1 MDNDDLWD
9 TQMPLK
15 MNKQFMNLRH
25 GLFANFNGKHFVVG
39 AGRSNEKYNSSNKF
53 FLEFFLWKWFL
64 MSKNLSIENIIFK
77 NNNLFVE

>member
-1 MDNDDLWD
+1 VATLAVGHAAAFAVNLAPVASQWQHHDLKATHRKRNMDNDDLWD

-39 AGRSNEKYNSSNKF
+39 AGRS
-53 FLEFFLWKWFL
+53 
-64 MSKNLSIENIIFK
+64 
-77 NNNLFVE
+77 